1 MKKKDLTEIMRNIVL
16 QHGIENV
23 EQVLLEIRNP
33 TERLSS
39 RSGPSVACSKPRR
52 KFTSDQRRKKKLTA
66 ARFVLKLENSL
77 ETKRLLEELANK
89 YDNKEFLPTI
99 GEIRNFCAI
108 HGISIPTSFSRSVM
122 VPRIFKHLS
131 QLESEKIQFM
141 LRTES
146 FSGPTQLAPIA
157 EAIRQSSNFRLNSPL
172 GTQRPEKSARKR
184 AERKQKS
191 IPDRRLNQTIE
202 SSNNINRRSR
212 ESISK

>member
-1 MKKKDLTEIMRNIVL
+1 MRDIVL
-16 QHGIENV
+16 QHGIEKV
-23 EQVLLEIRNP
+23 EKALLEIRNP
-33 TERLSS
+33 TERLS
-39 RSGPSVACSKPRR
+39 RYSGPSVACSKPSR
-52 KFTSDQRRKKKLTA
+52 KFAPDKRRKKKLTA
-66 ARFVLKLENSL
+66 ARFVSKLETSL
-77 ETKRLLEELANK
+77 ETKHLLEEFANK

-108 HGISIPTSFSRSVM
+108 HGINIPTSFSRSVM

-157 EAIRQSSNFRLNSPL
+157 EAIRQSSNFRLNSSL
-172 GTQRPEKSARKR
+172 GIQRPEKSAGKR

-191 IPDRRLNQTIE
+191 IPDRRFNQKIE

-212 ESISK
+212 KSISK